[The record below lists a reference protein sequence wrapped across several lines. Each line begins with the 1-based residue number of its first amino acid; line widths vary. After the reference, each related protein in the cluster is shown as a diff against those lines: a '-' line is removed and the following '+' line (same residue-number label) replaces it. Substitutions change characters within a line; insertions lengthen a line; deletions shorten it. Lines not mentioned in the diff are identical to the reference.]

1 MKNRLA
7 IAAFLMSL
15 ALTAFSQPVIKPD
28 QILTIDENSD
38 EGVEVGSVKI
48 THSYINQITS
58 TNQTT
63 HLLKTDGSLWSWGYN
78 FDGVSGIGTNVETLI
93 PTKVGTENNWQSV
106 DQGVGFAVGTKTN
119 GEVFA
124 WGVEYYGEENTNTD
138 YESNTFFTAVRVTE
152 DNDWVS
158 MVGGYTCQF
167 GIKDDGSLWFWGNT
181 GRGESG
187 MGLTYFSSRIP
198 VQLGTDTDWEFIDSE
213 IWVNYALRSDGTLW
227 SWGAFYGD
235 NLGLGLAPG
244 SDDVNVPTQVGSD
257 SDWRIV
263 AIDEYLGYAIKEDGR
278 LFRLGNTVT
287 QVGVDSD
294 WEDVE
299 YYDWSG
305 NGGRAIALKSDGT
318 LWAWGKNDQGQVGDG
333 TTIDRDLPVQI
344 GTDTDWVAIGE
355 SFAIK
360 EDGSLWA
367 WGRNDYGELGT
378 ETTANLTTPTY
389 IPPIGMQFEITSGNE
404 SGAFSI
410 TDRGVIKVADASKL
424 DFETSASY
432 ELTITATDDNQT
444 SAEESVTINVNNI
457 NDGPVIDA
465 DQSVSLDENTENGAE
480 VIAVAAS
487 DQDGDTLFEN
497 WTITSGNDSEAF
509 AIDAETGIIT
519 VADQAKLNF
528 EEVSSFLI
536 GITVSD
542 GTTVGFEGFL
552 NITIVDKNEA
562 PVIAAEQAG
571 TVDENSPAGTEV
583 TLITATDEDA
593 GAVLSNWQISSG
605 NENGAFSI
613 DAATGQISVADGN
626 QLDFETTPTMEIGVT
641 VTDGTLT
648 SGEATVVI
656 TIQDVNDP
664 PVITADQEGIISEN
678 STNGTEVMQ
687 VQAAGG
693 NANTILKSWTISQG
707 NIDGAFAVNPE
718 SGLLTVAD
726 GTKLNYEARPTYALE
741 LTVSDGVNVS
751 EPRLVS
757 ISVSNVNEAPTGVSL
772 STSAIDE
779 NLPIGS
785 LVATLATADV
795 DAADTFVYAFVED
808 SEANDN
814 ASFLIASNQLLAKE
828 KFDFETKSNY
838 TVRIKSTDA
847 GGLSTEAQLA
857 IAVNNINDVTLTT
870 ALSEPFCDEDS
881 DGEIDLVISDA
892 APPLSIV
899 WSNGSTEEDLVGLS
913 AGSYDVTVTDSNG
926 HSASATIELGTKAVY
941 QPTIGLVTS
950 DETGIR
956 NKVVWDASESY
967 NVSKFLV
974 YRETS
979 IAGEYEQI
987 GFVESA
993 GATEFVDSESD
1004 ARTQSYKYKIGV
1016 LDNCGT
1022 EGSLGEFHKT
1032 LHLTSSIG
1040 LDNSVNLSWNQYI
1053 GVDYSTINLYKGE
1066 GSAEKTLLTSLS
1078 SSNNSFTDLEV
1089 EPDKVYQYVLE
1100 IVLNMPISNRA
1111 IEQANSSRNNTTY
1124 TSIRSNNLVIRG
1136 VALGVRDE
1144 TRSHLYPNPS
1154 TGVINVNTNR
1164 GGKKNLV
1171 IRDLSGNTLRT
1182 ISSMDQMT
1190 ELDVSFLKEGLYL
1203 MQIDGETSEFIRFFK
1218 RDE

>member
-7 IAAFLMSL
+7 IAAFLVNL
-15 ALTAFSQPVIKPD
+15 AFTAFSQPVIKPD
-28 QILTIDENSD
+28 QILTIDENSA

-78 FDGVSGIGTNVETLI
+78 FDGVSGIGTNVETLM

-124 WGVEYYGEENTNTD
+124 WGVEYYGDENTETD
-138 YESNTFFTAVRVTE
+138 YDLNTFFTAVKVTGTS
-152 DNDWVS
+152 DWD
-158 MVGGYTCQF
+158 MVAAGYICQL
-167 GIKDDGSLWFWGNT
+167 GIKQDGTIWFWGGSN
-181 GRGESG
+181 RGESG
-187 MGLTYFSSRIP
+187 MGSSNFSSKTP
-198 VQLGTDTDWEFIDSE
+198 VQIGADTDWKFVDSE
-213 IWVNYALRSDGTLW
+213 IWVNYALKSNGTLW
-227 SWGAFYGD
+227 SWGAVYGS
-235 NLGLGLAPG
+235 NLGLGIT
-244 SDDVNVPTQVGSD
+244 DTNIDVTAPTQVGSD
-257 SDWRIV
+257 ADWKIV
-263 AIDEYLGYAIKEDGR
+263 AGDEYTAYGIKDDGT
-278 LFRLGNTVT
+278 LYKWGSTVN
-287 QVGVDSD
+287 QFGSD
-294 WEDVE
+294 ADWADVE
-299 YYDWSG
+299 YYGAG
-305 NGGRAIALKSDGT
+305 NGNRAIGLKTNGT
-318 LWAWGKNDQGQVGDG
+318 LWAWGKNDKGQVGDG
-333 TTIDRDLPVQI
+333 TTTDRDLPVQI
-344 GTDTDWVAIGE
+344 GTDTDWVKIGE

-367 WGRNDYGELGT
+367 WGINAHGQLGT
-378 ETTANLTTPTY
+378 ETTTNLTTPTY
-389 IPPIGMQFEITSGNE
+389 IPPVGMQFEITAGNE

-465 DQSVSLDENTENGAE
+465 DQSVSLDENTENGTE
-480 VIAVAAS
+480 VIAVVAS
-487 DQDGDTLFEN
+487 DQDGDTVFEN

-536 GITVSD
+536 GVTVSD
-542 GTTVGFEGFL
+542 GTTVGSEGSL

-562 PVIAAEQAG
+562 PVVAAEQTG
-571 TVDENSPAGTEV
+571 TVDENSLAGTEV
-583 TLITATDEDA
+583 ALITATDEDA
-593 GAVLSNWQISSG
+593 GAALSNWQISSG

-656 TIQDVNDP
+656 TILDVNDP
-664 PVITADQEGIISEN
+664 PIITVDQEGIIPEN
-678 STNGTEVMQ
+678 SANGTEVMQ
-687 VQAAGG
+687 LQAAGG

-707 NIDGAFAVNPE
+707 NIDGAFAVDPE

-726 GTKLNYEARPTYALE
+726 GTKLNYEVRPTYALE

-751 EPRLVS
+751 EPRLVA
-757 ISVSNVNEAPTGVSL
+757 ISLSNVNEAPTGVSL

-779 NLPIGS
+779 NLPVGS

-795 DAADTFVYAFVED
+795 DASDTFVYAFVED
-808 SEANDN
+808 GNANDN
-814 ASFLIASNQLLAKE
+814 ASFVIASNQLLAKE
-828 KFDFETKSNY
+828 KFDYEAKSNY

-857 IAVNNINDVTLTT
+857 IGVNNINDVTLTT
-870 ALSEPFCDEDS
+870 ALSGPLCEENS

-892 APPLSIV
+892 APPLQII
-899 WSNGSTEEDLVGLS
+899 WSTGSTDEDLVGLS
-913 AGSYDVTVTDSNG
+913 AGNYDVTVTDSNG

-950 DETGIR
+950 DGTGIM

-967 NVSKFLV
+967 NVNKFLI

-979 IAGEYEQI
+979 TAGEYEQI
-987 GFVESA
+987 GFVES
-993 GATEFVDSESD
+993 GSATEFIDIESD
-1004 ARTQSYKYKIGV
+1004 ARTQSYKYKVGV

-1022 EGSLGEFHKT
+1022 EGELGDFHKT
-1032 LHLTSSIG
+1032 LHLTSSVG
-1040 LDNSVNLSWNQYI
+1040 LDNSVNLLWNQYI

-1203 MQIDGETSEFIRFFK
+1203 MQIDGEQSEFIRFFK
-1218 RDE
+1218 KDE

>member
-1 MKNRLA
+1 MKNGLA
-7 IAAFLMSL
+7 IAAILMSF
-15 ALTAFSQPVIKPD
+15 AFTAFSQPVIKPD
-28 QILTIDENSD
+28 QILTIDENSVNGI
-38 EGVEVGSVKI
+38 EIGPVRIAHNYIRQIETSVG
-48 THSYINQITS
+48 
-58 TNQTT
+58 TT
-63 HLLKTDGSLWSWGYN
+63 HLLKTDGTLWSWGWN
-78 FDGVSGIGTNVETLI
+78 VSGKCGIGTNVETLI
-93 PTKVGTENNWQSV
+93 PTQVGSDNNWKSF
-106 DQGVGFAVGTKTN
+106 DQGEAFAVGTKTN
-119 GEVFA
+119 GEMFA
-124 WGVEYYGEENTNTD
+124 WGVDYFGNENMEFD
-138 YESNTFFTAVRVTE
+138 YDLNTFFTAVKVSDVSDWERV
-152 DNDWVS
+152 VA
-158 MVGGYTCQF
+158 GYVYQL
-167 GIKDDGSLWFWGNT
+167 GIKQDGTLWFWGAT
-181 GRGESG
+181 SRGESG
-187 MGLTYFSSRIP
+187 TGNTSFTTRTL
-198 VQLGTDTDWEFIDSE
+198 VQLGTDTDWKFVDADF
-213 IWVNYALRSDGTLW
+213 WVNHAVKTDGTLW
-227 SWGAFYGD
+227 SWGAVYGS
-235 NLGLGLAPG
+235 NLGLGLTNFNN
-244 SDDVNVPTQVGSD
+244 DINVPTQIGSD
-257 SDWRIV
+257 VDWKIV
-263 AIDEYLGYAIKEDGR
+263 AGDDYVAYGIKDAGT
-278 LFRLGNTVT
+278 LYKWGNTVN
-287 QVGVDSD
+287 QFGSD
-294 WEDVE
+294 ADWADVE
-299 YYDWSG
+299 YYGVG
-305 NGGRAIALKSDGT
+305 NGNRAIGLKTDGT
-318 LWAWGKNDQGQVGDG
+318 LWAWGKNDKGQVGDG

-344 GTDTDWVAIGE
+344 GTDTDWVSIGE

-367 WGRNDYGELGT
+367 WGINEHGQLGT
-378 ETTANLTTPTY
+378 ETTTNLTSPTY
-389 IPPIGMQFEITSGNE
+389 IPPVGMQFEITSGNE

-410 TDRGVIKVADASKL
+410 TDRGVIKVADGSKL

-487 DQDGDTLFEN
+487 DQDGDTVFEN

-509 AIDAETGIIT
+509 AIDGETGIIT

-562 PVIAAEQAG
+562 PVIAAEQVG
-571 TVDENSPAGTEV
+571 TVDENSQGGTEV

-593 GAVLSNWQISSG
+593 GAALSNWQISSG
-605 NENGAFSI
+605 NENGAFAI
-613 DAATGQISVADGN
+613 NAATGQISVADGN

-693 NANTILKSWTISQG
+693 NTNTILKSWAITQG

-779 NLPIGS
+779 NLPVGS

-881 DGEIDLVISDA
+881 DGEIDLVISNA

-926 HSASATIELGTKAVY
+926 HLASATIELGTKAVY

-1004 ARTQSYKYKIGV
+1004 ARTQSYKYKVGV

-1022 EGSLGEFHKT
+1022 EGGLGDFHKT
-1032 LHLTSSIG
+1032 LHLTSSAG
-1040 LDNSVNLSWNQYI
+1040 LDNSVNLLWNQYI

-1203 MQIDGETSEFIRFFK
+1203 MQIDGEQSEFIRFFK
-1218 RDE
+1218 KDE